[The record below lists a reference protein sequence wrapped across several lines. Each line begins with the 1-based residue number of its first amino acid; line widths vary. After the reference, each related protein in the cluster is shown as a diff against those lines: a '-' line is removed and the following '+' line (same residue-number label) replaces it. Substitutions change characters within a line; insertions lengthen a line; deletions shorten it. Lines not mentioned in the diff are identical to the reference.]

1 MKSWIVGLV
10 GLVVLVVALSSQA
23 AIKTEVIEYKDGNT
37 VLEGY
42 LAWDDAVTT
51 PRPAVII
58 AHDWMGLGDFAK
70 GKAEALAKLGYVVF
84 AADCYGKGIRPK
96 NSDEARAEAGKY
108 YGDRS
113 IIRGRLNAAIT
124 VVTSRKEVDPSRIG
138 GIGFCFGGMAVLELA
153 RSGAEVKGV
162 VSFHGGL
169 NTPNHDD
176 AKNIKGKILV
186 LHGADDPFVGADEVM
201 GFEHEMT
208 SAGCNWELVKY
219 SGAVHSFTN
228 PAAGSDNAK
237 GAAYNAQADARS
249 WIAMKNFFEEVLK

>member
-1 MKSWIVGLV
+1 MKKWIFAF
-10 GLVVLVVALSSQA
+10 ALSVIAVTANA
-23 AIKTEVIEYKDGNT
+23 AIRTEYIEYKDGDV

-42 LAWDDAVTT
+42 LAWDDAATT
-51 PRPAVII
+51 PRPAVIV

-70 GKAEALAKLGYVVF
+70 GKAEALAKLGFVAF
-84 AADCYGKGIRPK
+84 AADIYGKGVRPK
-96 NSDEARAEAGKY
+96 NSDEAKAETAKFYPNRA
-108 YGDRS
+108 
-113 IIRGRLNAAIT
+113 IVRGRMNAAVAT
-124 VVTSRKEVDPSRIG
+124 VRSRKEVDASRIG
-138 GIGFCFGGMAVLELA
+138 AIGFCFGGMSVLELA
-153 RSGAEVKGV
+153 RSGADVRGV

-186 LHGADDPFVGADEVM
+186 LHGADDPYVPDDEIM
-201 GFEHEMT
+201 GFEHEMK

-228 PAAGSDNAK
+228 QMAGNDNSK

-249 WIAMKNFFEEVLK
+249 WIAMKNFFEEIFQ